1 MRILCP
7 TSRLG
12 WHAAPPP
19 SLPPQAKTWLSRPGA
34 LTAGLR
40 ALGAFR
46 LRVLAEYAQGVP
58 PDEAHGMGLAP
69 GAPVWVREI
78 VMSVDGVDAVMARS
92 LTPLAA
98 SHGVWQ
104 GVRRLRTRPLADML
118 YHDRGI
124 RRSAF
129 AYSPVGH
136 GVALRAPAR
145 NVLPADTRENA
156 GLWARRSV
164 FWRTGQPLLVTE
176 CFLPG
181 FWAAAA
187 ARPEAVGRLGVGS
200 RAAVRPRAR

>member
-1 MRILCP
+1 MKIPCP
-7 TSRLG
+7 TSSLG
-12 WHAAPPP
+12 WHAAPAPSAPP
-19 SLPPQAKTWLSRPGA
+19 LVKTWLARPGA

-46 LRVLAEYAQGVP
+46 LRVLGEYAQGVP

-69 GAPVWVREI
+69 GTPVWVREI

-92 LTPLAA
+92 LTPLQA

-104 GVRRLRTRPLADML
+104 GMRRLRTRPLADML

-124 RRSAF
+124 RRSTF
-129 AYSPVGH
+129 ACSTVKR
-136 GVALRAPAR
+136 GVALRGPAR
-145 NVLPADTRENA
+145 NVLPADTRESA
-156 GLWARRSV
+156 GLWARRSA
-164 FWRTGQPLLVTE
+164 FWRAGQPLLVTE

-187 ARPEAVGRLGVGS
+187 ARPEAVGQQAWDAGG
-200 RAAVRPRAR
+200 AARRR